1 MSDKPEKKDVQSLSQ
16 KALGG
21 VSVMGLTVGTQMA
34 LQLISIAVL
43 ARILTPTEFGIVA
56 AANIVIAFSNMFSDI
71 ALGSAI
77 IQLKNMTDKHIRVA
91 FTLSMASSALV
102 ALVLITSAPYIADLF
117 EMPEI
122 KDVIRAMAIVFLW
135 AGLSMVA
142 ENLMSRSFRY
152 KILGI
157 IKVAGSLTGITVTI
171 VLALAGY
178 SYWSIVIG
186 VMIQSFQVMVMML
199 IVQKHD
205 WRPSLDWESIKDLMI
220 VGGGLSMSRII
231 NYAALNADNFFI
243 AKFIGAESLGFY
255 DRAYRL
261 AGFPAQIFDKV
272 AAKVALS
279 SYARAQDDKARMN
292 FAYRR
297 GLSLTALVAMPLTFV
312 LWALGAEIIL
322 IVLGGD
328 QWEAAIL
335 PFIILVSATFFRV
348 SYKVSQ
354 SVIISLGRVY
364 IFAGIQI
371 LYALM
376 VGLGCYFA
384 YPYGIEA
391 VAYAVTGS
399 IIMNF
404 IMLSFFASWITGLSF
419 AGFLKAII
427 NGVVITALLAVIILP
442 ALFLLRP
449 LLPPVLVFLLVSA
462 LIGFF
467 AIFMLVKPYQWLWGD
482 NGLWL
487 REQIL
492 SVLEKKLPH
501 ALKKLY

>member
-77 IQLKNMTDKHIRVA
+77 IQLKDITEKHIRVA
-91 FTLSMASSALV
+91 FTLSMASSLFV
-102 ALVLITSAPYIADLF
+102 AMVLIFSAPYIAVFF

-122 KDVIRAMAIVFLW
+122 TNVIKVLAIVFLW
-135 AGLSMVA
+135 TGLSMVS

-152 KILGI
+152 TTLGL
-157 IKVAGSLTGITVTI
+157 IKVSGSITGITVTI
-171 VLALAGY
+171 SLALMGY

-186 VMIQSFQVMVMML
+186 VMVQSFQAMVLMM
-199 IVQKHD
+199 IAQKHSC
-205 WRPSLDWESIKDLMI
+205 RPSCDLQSMKDLMI

-279 SYARAQDDKARMN
+279 SYARAQEDKARMN

-312 LWALGAEIIL
+312 LWALGPEIIL
-322 IVLGGD
+322 IVLGSK
-328 QWEAAIL
+328 WEAAIM
-335 PFIILVSATFFRV
+335 PFVILVSATFFRV

-354 SVIISLGRVY
+354 SVIISVGRVY
-364 IFAGIQI
+364 VFAGIQM
-371 LYALM
+371 LYAVM
-376 VGLGCYFA
+376 VGLGCYLA
-384 YPYGIEA
+384 YPHGIES

-404 IMLSFFASWITGLSF
+404 VMLSYCASNITNLSLLD
-419 AGFLKAII
+419 FLKTIMNGII
-427 NGVVITALLAVIILP
+427 ITALLAVIILP
-442 ALFLLRP
+442 VLFLLRS
-449 LLPPVLVFLLVSA
+449 LLSPILVFLLTSA

-467 AIFMLVKPYQWLWGD
+467 AIFMLVKPYKWLWGD
-482 NGLWL
+482 SGLWL
-487 REQIL
+487 REQVL

-501 ALKKLY
+501 AMKKLY